1 MKNIFNQIITLFVL
15 AALTLSACAP
25 EEKTQEKAQENKARP
40 IKTHILTM
48 DSIQRTINYT
58 ANVIAFEELYYAPAQ
73 PGRISAIYVEVG
85 DRVQKGQEL
94 VKMEQTQLTQSLLQ
108 VEEARRN
115 FMRMDTLYNLNSIP
129 KQQYDQ
135 AKTQYEIALSNLEYL
150 QDNTVLTAPFSGV
163 VTGKYYE
170 TGELYSGAPNTQAG
184 KAAVIA
190 LMQISKVKAVVSISE
205 QYFAEIKKGMTAEL
219 TTDNY
224 PGRVFDGRIYKLHPT
239 IDAATRTFKV
249 EILIDNKKELLRP
262 GMYAKVAIHLKSELA
277 LLVPAIAVVKE
288 DGTNN
293 RYVFIHENGIAR
305 KVSVE
310 VGMRKN
316 DRIEV
321 ISDKIKP
328 GVELVVAG
336 QSKLMNGDEVEVKN

>member
-1 MKNIFNQIITLFVL
+1 LVIKFKQ
-15 AALTLSACAP
+15 
-25 EEKTQEKAQENKARP
+25 KKARP
-40 IKTHILTM
+40 VKTQVLAM
-48 DSIQRTINYT
+48 DSIHRTLDYT
-58 ANVIAFEELYYAPAQ
+58 ANVIAFEELYFAPSQ
-73 PGRISAIYVEVG
+73 PGRISAINVEVG

-94 VKMEQTQLTQSLLQ
+94 VKMEQTQLTQALLQ

-115 FMRMDTLYNLNSIP
+115 YLRMDTLYNLNSIP

-135 AKTQYEIALSNLEYL
+135 VKTQYEIALSNLEFL

-163 VTGKYYE
+163 VTEKYYE
-170 TGELYSGAPNTQAG
+170 AGEVYSGAPNTQVG
-184 KAAVIA
+184 KAAIVT

-205 QYFAEIKKGMTAEL
+205 QYFAEITEGMTAEL

-224 PGRVFDGRIYKLHPT
+224 PGRVFVGRIYKLYPT

-262 GMYAKVAIHLKSELA
+262 GMYANVAIQLKLERV
-277 LLVPAIAVVKE
+277 LLVPSIAVVKE

-305 KVSVE
+305 KVNVE
-310 VGMRKN
+310 VGMRRN
-316 DRIEV
+316 DRVEV
-321 ISDKIKP
+321 ISNKIKP

-336 QSKLMNGDEVEVKN
+336 QSKLMDGDEVDVKN